1 MAAAPLSPERYFSR
15 ISAIDIRH
23 DLLDAGL
30 NHVLLDVDNTIL
42 SRATHDIP
50 RDVGVWLG
58 KARDAGVRF
67 CLVSNNWHDSV
78 YQLGGV
84 LQLPVVGKSMKPMP
98 QGFLLGM
105 KKIGGN
111 RKNTVV
117 VGDQML
123 TDVLGG
129 HLVGLPVYMVQP
141 LVEVDLPHTMAL
153 RNLERVLLGNRRPEP
168 VATANCKKACEDAQ

>member
-1 MAAAPLSPERYFSR
+1 MALLSPERYFSR
-15 ISAIDIRH
+15 ISAIDVRL

-30 NHVLLDVDNTIL
+30 SNVLLDVDNTIL

-58 KARDAGVRF
+58 KARNAGVSF

-78 YQLGGV
+78 SQLGQV

-105 KKIGGN
+105 ARIGGN

-168 VATANCKKACEDAQ
+168 ATTANCKNICEDVQ